1 MMVVWVSCLP
11 LLLHLLLL
19 TDFVAATQQTD
30 DSMMCRCESQYEDL
44 YSNSN
49 SYNNRRLEPVN
60 VFTRLQGE
68 ERRAPS
74 SSVSAAPL
82 PQSSV
87 SSPSSSPLSNRAKT
101 TISQHVED
109 AVQSGVYA
117 YQGAGPESDGYYY
130 NTLTG
135 VRILPK
141 TDPYCIGKMQT
152 TSATT
157 ASNRSSRSS
166 SSAQHQKQKRK
177 GTLSRTSFMEA
188 YHRLFSN
195 RRRRRQLLQE
205 DTATTT
211 AGQQQQQTHVSTTTA
226 KGLLRRKVRPPV
238 HSSSI

>member
-152 TSATT
+152 TTATT
-157 ASNRSSRSS
+157 ASKRSSRS